1 MNNHLKQ
8 ELANIEIPAELHERS
23 SLGVKQAKLEMKGKL
38 KSYMRKRLVAGVFAA
53 SLLIPTGAWA
63 FQTILADEFYG
74 SFENIKKHISSATM
88 EGYLLLDAK
97 LSQAKGELKKDE
109 YLHFKDLLTEIT
121 TSKLEYGNEYGYID
135 YSQIPISD
143 LSDIRNALYNIQ
155 PYFDILNG
163 QKLSEEV
170 LSATEYD
177 NYIDA
182 LMTYEQ
188 IMAQSGMKNSDEL
201 DKIPVNLRAEFAKAE
216 AFIIYVNDK
225 QLQN

>member
-8 ELANIEIPAELHERS
+8 ELANIEIPVELHERS

-38 KSYMRKRLVAGVFAA
+38 KTYMSKRLVAGVFAA

-97 LSQAKGELKKDE
+97 LSQAKGDLEKDE
-109 YLHFKDLLTEIT
+109 YLHFKALLTEIT
-121 TSKLEYGNEYGYID
+121 TSKLEYGNEYGNID

-143 LSDIRNALYNIQ
+143 LNDIRNALYNIQ
-155 PYFDILNG
+155 PYFDKFNG

-170 LSATEYD
+170 LSATEYE

-188 IMAQSGMKNSDEL
+188 IMAQSGMKNSEEI
-201 DKIPVNLRAEFAKAE
+201 DKIPINLRGEFAKTE
-216 AFIIYVNDK
+216 AFIVYVNDK